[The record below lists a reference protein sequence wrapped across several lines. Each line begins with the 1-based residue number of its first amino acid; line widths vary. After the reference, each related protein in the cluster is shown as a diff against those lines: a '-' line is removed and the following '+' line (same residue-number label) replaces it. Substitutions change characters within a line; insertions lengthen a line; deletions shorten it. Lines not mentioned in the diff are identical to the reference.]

1 MARTNASARRYGVDE
16 RPPPLTALGLGTQGA
31 LLNVPPMVLYPL
43 IAVQIAGGSSAAADW
58 LVFISLVASGVTMV
72 LQTMRVGIVGSGRHL
87 SSVPSAVAIPFC
99 ALALAEG
106 GPKTMAALVLLA
118 GLFGFGV
125 ALRLSVLRRIF
136 NPTVTGTISILLV
149 ITIISVVLEKVGD
162 VPESGVNAAGLLCGG
177 ITLLSTL
184 AFLLRKPGFWRVW
197 GPLFG
202 LALGCVA
209 AAALGILNPEALRQA
224 LWFGV
229 PLAGW
234 DGPGYDSGRA
244 FWTLAPAFLFISAL
258 TVVQTNSLSF
268 VAHNVSRDGNRA
280 VDFRGVQ
287 GGVVGN
293 TVGNILAGLAGAM
306 PIMTSPR
313 GSMFVQQTGCAS
325 RDIGIFIG
333 VLVIVLAFFPKAW
346 ALLLVIPV
354 PVMAAYLVV
363 VLAPMFVE
371 GMRAIIQAEPDYSK
385 SLVVGTSLAIGLA
398 FQYQLIDLP
407 IGALWESTL
416 QKAITSGGISV
427 ILLTLALEA
436 MGPRRYRLRVPL
448 NVDELPRVNQFMDE
462 FSARNGWSAKT
473 TVRLQAVAEETLL
486 LLTEHD
492 DDSGRQRRLRISA
505 SSSGR
510 GAELEFI
517 TAPSDAANLE
527 DRLAL
532 LGDPP
537 PEVEG
542 MLAGG
547 DVPTRMLRYLAT
559 SVSHRQYQETEVIT
573 VQVAVE
579 RDQDRR

>member
-1 MARTNASARRYGVDE
+1 MARSNPTAHRYGLDE
-16 RPPPLTALGLGTQGA
+16 RPPLLTALGLGTQGA
-31 LLNVPPMVLYPL
+31 LLNVPPVVLFPL
-43 IAVQIAGGSSAAADW
+43 IAVQIAGGSSALADW
-58 LVFISLVASGVTMV
+58 LVFISLAATGATMV
-72 LQTMRVGIVGSGRHL
+72 LQTMRVGIVGSGCHL
-87 SSVPSAVAIPFC
+87 SSVSSSVSIPFC
-99 ALALAEG
+99 ALALVEG
-106 GPKTMAALVLLA
+106 GPKTLAALVFFG
-118 GLFGFGV
+118 GLFGLGV

-149 ITIISVVLEKVGD
+149 ITIISVVLEKVSD
-162 VPESGVNAAGLLCGG
+162 VPDGRVNAAGLLCGA
-177 ITLLSTL
+177 ITLISTL

-202 LALGCVA
+202 LALGCIA
-209 AAALGILNPEALRQA
+209 GAALGVLNLESLRHA

-234 DGPGYDSGRA
+234 EGPGYQFGAA

-268 VAHNVSRDGNRA
+268 VAHRVSLPGNRA
-280 VDFRGVQ
+280 VDFRAVQ

-293 TVGNILAGLAGAM
+293 TVGNMLAGLAGSM

-325 RDIGIFIG
+325 RDVGILIG
-333 VLVIVLAFFPKAW
+333 VMLVALAFFPKAW

-354 PVMAAYLVV
+354 PVMAAYLIV

-385 SLVVGTSLAIGLA
+385 SLVVGTSIAIGLA

-436 MGPRRYRLRVPL
+436 MGPRRRRLRVPL
-448 NVDELPRVNQFMDE
+448 GTDELPRINQFLE
-462 FSARNGWSAKT
+462 QFSRRNAWNDQT
-473 TVRLQAVAEETLL
+473 TARLQAVAEETLL
-486 LLTEHD
+486 VLVDRE
-492 DDSGRQRRLRISA
+492 DSGRGRRLRITA
-505 SSSGR
+505 ASSGR

-517 TAPSDAANLE
+517 TAPTEAGNLE
-527 DRLAL
+527 DQFAM

-547 DVPTRMLRYLAT
+547 DMSMRVLRHLAT

-579 RDQDRR
+579 SER